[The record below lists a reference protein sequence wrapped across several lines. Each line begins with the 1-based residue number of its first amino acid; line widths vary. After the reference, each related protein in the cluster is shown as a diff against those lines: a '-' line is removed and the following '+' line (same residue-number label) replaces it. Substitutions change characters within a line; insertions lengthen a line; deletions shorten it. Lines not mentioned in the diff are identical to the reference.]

1 MGGKEG
7 SLSRKTIEKYSFQQ
21 IRHVYSIRKAF
32 KQFPRYYD
40 ACVSLV
46 KTTRLGEN
54 AAQLILSLVDARAQ
68 RAVLLDFLLSGG
80 TEAEMLGSPAGSSGL
95 QVERVRFLVF

>member
-1 MGGKEG
+1 MGGKDG

-32 KQFPRYYD
+32 KQFPRYD